1 MTQRIH
7 TPFPKTD
14 FRFPHFAPIF
24 GAMTMPYVS
33 SDEMSG
39 VPGMGAA
46 DPTNA
51 NGPIPVPMS
60 PAVPTTNTEPLPEV
74 ALGLV
79 TSGMSG
85 AVTGGIAAGTWRGA
99 FIGMGVNMGAWS
111 LMTLLGSWRDMGE
124 KGRYALGGSAVLSA
138 VLAAGMVFSR
148 REEQDS

>member
-1 MTQRIH
+1 
-7 TPFPKTD
+7 
-14 FRFPHFAPIF
+14 
-24 GAMTMPYVS
+24 MPYVS

-39 VPGMGAA
+39 VPGMAAA
-46 DPTNA
+46 DPTLSNQTPSTP
-51 NGPIPVPMS
+51 GSGITS
-60 PAVPTTNTEPLPEV
+60 REPLPEV

-124 KGRYALGGSAVLSA
+124 KGRYALGSSALLSA
-138 VLAAGMVFSR
+138 VLTAGMVFSR
-148 REEQDS
+148 KEEDS

>member
-1 MTQRIH
+1 
-7 TPFPKTD
+7 
-14 FRFPHFAPIF
+14 
-24 GAMTMPYVS
+24 MPYVS

-39 VPGMGAA
+39 VPGMAAA
-46 DPTNA
+46 DSTVPNA
-51 NGPIPVPMS
+51 AQPVPL
-60 PAVPTTNTEPLPEV
+60 TTNGAPTSAEPLPEV

-99 FIGMGVNMGAWS
+99 LIGMGVNMGAWS

-124 KGRYALGGSAVLSA
+124 KGRYALGGSALLSA

-148 REEQDS
+148 REEPDS